1 LIKNEGVQNTIGFN
15 LPYWGGSFFNRGFN
29 IPWMKIDPG
38 VQYTMGFKIQNVHV
52 PYDTEMFF
60 LFSLAT
66 NILL

>member
-1 LIKNEGVQNTIGFN
+1 MG
-15 LPYWGGSFFNRGFN
+15 RGLNHTGEVHFSIRRFN
-29 IPWMKIDPG
+29 IPWMKIDPR
-38 VQYTMGFKIQNVHV
+38 VQYTMGFKIQNV